1 MNVKIKFLVLC
12 GFLFLAAPTLSIA
25 SGFNFAND
33 LRLGDHNTD
42 VTELQ
47 KILNSSSDTVV
58 VTSGYGSPGN
68 ETLYFGNLT
77 KLAVIKF
84 QEKYKSDILIPNG
97 LTSGTGFVGP
107 LTRIKLSQV
116 SNSVGSKV
124 IETIATTTTDTIR
137 DEANSSSENITEG
150 PNIDYISDVNIVSGG
165 KLTIYGG
172 GFLKSS
178 VVFVDDIQVPVSNFI
193 DQKTIT
199 VSIPYIADG
208 PHFVYVKNAEGLDT
222 RLATPVFVVVS
233 KNIVLSKTTKADH
246 SNATDVINVLNK
258 LGIPNIIN
266 I

>member
-1 MNVKIKFLVLC
+1 MKKFISILFFIFIFNLV
-12 GFLFLAAPTLSIA
+12 PS
-25 SGFNFAND
+25 SVFAYTFTRD
-33 LRLGDHNTD
+33 LKLGDSSID
-42 VTELQ
+42 VLLLQ
-47 KILNSSSDTVV
+47 KVLNMYNDTKIA
-58 VTSGYGSPGN
+58 TSGYGSPGN

-178 VVFVDDIQVPVSNFI
+178 VDFVDDIQVPVSNFI